1 MLCGILLFMTEPCA
15 FYPLDHVHVY
25 SDLVVL
31 DCTAIAA
38 DAAVTA
44 TNAAIADCLL
54 LAPHPTRYI
63 SRFWTRFSYS
73 L

>member
-1 MLCGILLFMTEPCA
+1 MCLLPIGSCA
-15 FYPLDHVHVY
+15 CVF
-25 SDLVVL
+25 DLVVL
-31 DCTAIAA
+31 DCTATAADAA

-44 TNAAIADCLL
+44 TNTATADCLL